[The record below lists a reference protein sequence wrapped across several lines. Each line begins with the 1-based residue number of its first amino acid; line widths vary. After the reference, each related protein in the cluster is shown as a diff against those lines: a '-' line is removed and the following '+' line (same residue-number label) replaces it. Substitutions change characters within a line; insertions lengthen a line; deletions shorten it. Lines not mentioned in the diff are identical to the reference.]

1 MSTAGTPRSFEAR
14 ASDDATLRVFREGQG
29 RPLLLVTGLSGTA
42 GFWNDIAATFARSFD
57 VLRFDQRGIGA
68 SSRGDAPCSI
78 DLLARDCLSVLDTAG
93 VDRAVVLGHS
103 MGGCIGQALA
113 RLAPEKVDG
122 LVLSGAW
129 LQPSRYMSG
138 LFGARRAILDTNP
151 HAYAAI
157 SVLSAYPPSW
167 IEANWHIYDAG
178 LEAAPLT
185 PQAKAVV
192 RERIDALLAFD
203 GAAEIASLLMPV
215 LVMGARDDMVV
226 PAFQQEAL
234 AAALPGCRKAIL
246 ETGGHLFPVSR
257 PDAFTATVV
266 EWIGELD

>member
-14 ASDDATLRVFREGQG
+14 ARDDATLRVFREGQG

-78 DLLARDCLSVLDTAG
+78 DLLAQDCLSVLDAAG

-113 RLAPEKVDG
+113 RLAPERVDG

-138 LFGARRAILDTNP
+138 LFGARRAILDADP

-215 LVMGARDDMVV
+215 MIMGARDDMVV